1 MLAAD
6 QTPIV
11 NSITVKQIMIK
22 PRLTAP
28 ECFKWAIRAVVGIAL
43 PQRGAYQL
51 DF

>member
-1 MLAAD
+1 VLAAD

-11 NSITVKQIMIK
+11 NSITVKQIVIK

-43 PQRGAYQL
+43 PQREAS
-51 DF
+51 